1 MESKVVTQET
11 LVSVVSRLEALVAK
25 LEGTQSGQSQQQTN
39 QINISSAMLSTEKIT
54 AFTDYWNKTLH
65 LLLELKKCA
74 EQTKKPEIESLTE
87 IILEAICFQQDIL
100 IASETF
106 KKPQTKDMQDL
117 AKKFSE
123 LINKVEEMNKQK
135 REFALHCE
143 AVRNGLDSLSWMFN
157 DKSCDAICQ
166 TYSEAIE
173 FPGNKLFMQKVP
185 EVTAWVKALKVVFKG
200 VNELVKV
207 NYKSGINW
215 SLGGEEDIS
224 RVLLSIGTIFRK
236 NFKKQ
241 EETKEEK
248 KVVKQEENQKQIKD
262 LLTSGELRK
271 GLKPAPNSNALIPKS
286 EPQSTAEVV
295 KKEEKDEKKEE
306 AKPAAAESKPSAE
319 PEAPK
324 SEFISTRKKE
334 VKKGRRETIWKKG
347 KNEQYEKIRGSFYF
361 QNLEDEVREIDPEKL
376 ETKTILTF
384 NNCYNCTF
392 SANKKINAI
401 KLSNCENVNVICDS
415 LISIFEIVNCV
426 GIKVQVDGIIRS
438 FTIDGS
444 NEVMF
449 IVYSKCKEAQFI
461 AAKSHDIKIRLRKDE
476 DPLDYNEILIP
487 EQFVFQI
494 NEKKK
499 VDCRVSD
506 LYNY

>member
-1 MESKVVTQET
+1 MESKVITQET
-11 LVSVVSRLEALVAK
+11 LVSLVNRLEALVSK
-25 LEGTQSGQSQQQTN
+25 LEGSQSVQAQQQIH
-39 QINISSAMLSTEKIT
+39 QVNISSAMLSTEKIA
-54 AFTDYWNKTLH
+54 AFTEYWNKTLH
-65 LLLELKKCA
+65 HLLELKKCA
-74 EQTKKPEIESLTE
+74 EETKKPEIEALTE
-87 IILEAICFQQDIL
+87 IVLEAICFQQDIL

-106 KKPQTKDMQDL
+106 SKPQGKDVQDL
-117 AKKFSE
+117 AKKYSGFITRVDDIKKE
-123 LINKVEEMNKQK
+123 K
-135 REFALHCE
+135 RDFALHCD
-143 AVRNGLDSLSWMFN
+143 AVRSGLDSLCWMFN
-157 DKSCDAICQ
+157 DNSCDAICQ
-166 TYSEAIE
+166 TYFEAIDY
-173 FPGNKLFMQKVP
+173 PGNKLFLQKVP
-185 EVTAWVKALKVVFKG
+185 EVTAWVKALKVIFKA
-200 VNELVKV
+200 VNELVKA

-215 SLGGEEDIS
+215 SLKGDNDIN
-224 RVLLSIGTIFRK
+224 RVLLSIGTTFRK

-241 EETKEEK
+241 EEAKEEK

-271 GLKPAPNSNALIPKS
+271 SLKSPPVSNAVIPKS
-286 EPQSTAEVV
+286 EPEKVEAPV
-295 KKEEKDEKKEE
+295 KKEEKVEKKEE
-306 AKPAAAESKPSAE
+306 QKPATETKPTAVAEE
-319 PEAPK
+319 PK
-324 SEFISTRKKE
+324 SEFIPSKKKE

-361 QNLEDEVREIDPEKL
+361 QNLENETREIDPEKL

-384 NNCYNCTF
+384 NNCYNSTF
-392 SANKKINAI
+392 SVNKKINAI
-401 KLSNCENVNVICDS
+401 KLSNCEDVNIICDS

-426 GIKVQVDGIIRS
+426 GVKVQVDGVIKS
-438 FTIDGS
+438 FTVDGS

-461 AAKSHDIKIRLRKDE
+461 TSKSHDIKIRLRKDE

-494 NEKKK
+494 NDKKK